1 MAKKKEASPAFFDFI
16 PFCELRRKPFSIGD
30 GKNITFNAS
39 KKETIMFNDVLGL
52 KSCKVKLLGDTISAD
67 VVIPIHQSQL
77 EGAGLET
84 IRSIFMLDSRW
95 DLTFGWASD
104 VNQRM
109 TLSELQPIKINI
121 TYDQKIRGYQIK
133 IKLVAV
139 VERVLHN
146 IQVRRLTT
154 LRSSMWLN
162 DGVISTKSMTLG
174 TIVGGV
180 LDACRMLRYAE
191 GIETD
196 DGFVY
201 APDTVPFRFNQ
212 DEIPSADEILVY
224 VVDDEV
230 NAFETYDSLVTGQLP
245 ETSTVND
252 LIKEDTVLSVEQ
264 YISNLLM
271 ERGFTLV
278 YSPIVRDSIGR
289 PRLMIMPVM
298 ATVGRNVKE
307 YTFKGLSKTAA
318 EAQITNPRDGVTQQ
332 YTGSFDLL
340 SMNNLIKSIEVS
352 TDAGEDT
359 LASELAQQAVAQG
372 AQEDTAMK
380 KHRFSMYEYIRK
392 LAKSIEMETIGLP
405 KLELFSNIEIVF
417 AGDLFSGTYK
427 ILEIE
432 HSIDADEFETSVSM
446 IQLGESDGTAPATR
460 PIHEAQDTAE
470 NKGYVEQSMDQY
482 HGTVGQF
489 GTEDDVKANPR
500 RYR

>member
-1 MAKKKEASPAFFDFI
+1 MAQEKRSTFFDFI
-16 PFCELRRKPFSIGD
+16 PFCELRRKPFSTGD
-30 GKNITFNAS
+30 GKNVTFNAS
-39 KKETIMFNDVLGL
+39 KKETIFFNEVLGL
-52 KSCKVKLLGDTISAD
+52 KSCKIKMLGDTISAD
-67 VVIPIHQSQL
+67 VTIPIHQSML
-77 EGAGLET
+77 EGSSLET
-84 IRSIFMLDSRW
+84 VRSIFMLDSRW

-104 VNQRM
+104 MNQRM
-109 TLSELQPIKINI
+109 TLSELQPVKINI
-121 TYDQKIRGYQIK
+121 TYDQSIRGYQIK

-154 LRSSMWLN
+154 FRNNMWLT
-162 DGVISTKSMTLG
+162 DGAISTSSMTLG
-174 TIVGGV
+174 KMVGGV
-180 LDACRMLRYAE
+180 LDACRQLKYAE

-196 DGFVY
+196 DGFIY
-201 APDTVPFRFNQ
+201 TPDTVPFKFNPE
-212 DEIPSADEILVY
+212 EIPSADEVLVY

-230 NAFETYDSLVTGQLP
+230 NAFETYESLITGQMP

-252 LIKEDTVLSVEQ
+252 IIKEDTVLSVEQ

-271 ERGFTLV
+271 ERGFALV
-278 YSPIVRDSIGR
+278 YSPVVRDSIGR
-289 PRLMIMPVM
+289 PRLIIMPVM

-307 YTFKGLSKTAA
+307 YTFKGLTKAA
-318 EAQITNPRDGVTQQ
+318 LDAQITNSRDGITQQ
-332 YTGSFDLL
+332 YTGRFDLL
-340 SMNNLIKSIEVS
+340 SMDNMIKSIEVS

-392 LAKSIEMETIGLP
+392 LAKSIEMTTIGLP
-405 KLELFSNIEIVF
+405 KLELFSNLEIVF
-417 AGDLFSGTYK
+417 AGNLFSGTYK

-432 HSIDADEFETSVSM
+432 HSIDDDEFETSVSM
-446 IQLGESDGTAPATR
+446 IQLGESDGVIPATR

-470 NKGYVEQSMDQY
+470 NKNYVEKSVKQFQPPE
-482 HGTVGQF
+482 F
-489 GTEDDVKANPR
+489 GTERDVRVNAR

>member
-1 MAKKKEASPAFFDFI
+1 MTQEKKAAFFDFI
-16 PFCELRRKPFSIGD
+16 PFCELRRKPFSTGD
-30 GKNITFNAS
+30 GKHITFNAA
-39 KKETIMFNDVLGL
+39 KKETIHFNDVLGL
-52 KSCKVKLLGDTISAD
+52 KKCTIKMLGDTISAD
-67 VVIPIHQSQL
+67 VVIPIHQSML
-77 EGAGLET
+77 EGASLET
-84 IRSIFMLDSRW
+84 VRSIFMLDSRW

-104 VNQRM
+104 MNQRM
-109 TLSELQPIKINI
+109 TLSELQPVKIDI
-121 TYDQKIRGYQIK
+121 VFDQTIRGYQIK

-139 VERVLHN
+139 IERVLHN

-154 LRSSMWLN
+154 FRSNMWLT
-162 DGVISTKSMTLG
+162 DGVISSKSMTLG
-174 TIVGGV
+174 SMIGGV
-180 LDACRMLRYAE
+180 LDACRMLRFAE

-201 APDTVPFRFNQ
+201 APDTVPFKFNPE
-212 DEIPSADEILVY
+212 EIPSAEEVLVY

-230 NAFETYDSLVTGQLP
+230 NAFETYESLITGQLP

-252 LIKEDTVLSVEQ
+252 IIKEDTVLSVEQ

-278 YSPIVRDSIGR
+278 YSPVVRDSIGR
-289 PRLMIMPVM
+289 PRLIIMPVM
-298 ATVGRNVKE
+298 ATVGKNVKE
-307 YTFKGLSKTAA
+307 YTFKGLTQSALD
-318 EAQITNPRDGVTQQ
+318 AQITNSRDGITQQ
-332 YTGSFDLL
+332 YTGRFDLL
-340 SMNNLIKSIEVS
+340 SMSNVIKSISVS
-352 TDAGEDT
+352 TNAGEDT

-392 LAKSIEMETIGLP
+392 LAKTIEMETIGLP

-432 HSIDADEFETSVSM
+432 HTIDDDDFETSVSM
-446 IQLGESDGTAPATR
+446 IQLGESDGTVPATR

-470 NKGYVEQSMDQY
+470 NKEYVEKSLEQY
-482 HGTVGQF
+482 QPPEF
-489 GTEDDVKANPR
+489 GTERDIRANPR